1 MIHAVL
7 PSTFLNSNV
16 RNVTLI
22 ETDTAVDALLV
33 DSFSYYLYK

>member
-22 ETDTAVDALLV
+22 ESGAALNALLV
-33 DSFSYYLYK
+33 DSFSYYL